1 MSLGAYT
8 TFTTDRF
15 GNLNSALSLNGDY
28 TQVNSGYFFD
38 TDQFTISAW
47 VYPDQLGTW
56 SRVMDFGQASD
67 TIFLSLAG
75 FSPAVPVFGIWNSG
89 SLVFNLSSATP
100 LINKNWQFLT
110 ATFQNMEAKIYVNGV
125 VNGSFMSNDLPSRI
139 FRLNNYFG
147 KSNFNNDGYSN
158 SYLDDLRFY
167 NVSLSQSQVI
177 ELMVSQ
183 DPSKQTFY
191 LLVEIVLKI

>member
-183 DPSKQTFY
+183 DPSKHFNF
-191 LLVEIVLKI
+191 